1 MRTSQGAFF
10 QEQACRLQG
19 RKETAKETKVRPAS
33 ARDPS
38 SKLPKPSH
46 GPSSG
51 SEPSNRIPATSRD
64 GLDSGGTEN
73 RATVVPEG
81 PLGVLLER
89 KEENLL
95 KGVVVCLDKMSPH
108 EVLQPSLALKRKSA
122 KKVKMKMTKRL
133 IVASGANNAQ
143 ASADA
148 ALASA
153 ADGKGV
159 EVAEKASDEG
169 RRAAKKRR
177 VTIAPVKCRG
187 AEKQIK
193 EQSVLPQL

>member
-1 MRTSQGAFF
+1 M
-10 QEQACRLQG
+10 
-19 RKETAKETKVRPAS
+19 
-33 ARDPS
+33 
-38 SKLPKPSH
+38 
-46 GPSSG
+46 
-51 SEPSNRIPATSRD
+51 
-64 GLDSGGTEN
+64 
-73 RATVVPEG
+73 
-81 PLGVLLER
+81 GVLFER

-95 KGVVVCLDKMSPH
+95 KSVVVCLDKMSPH
-108 EVLQPSLALKRKSA
+108 EVLQPSLTPKRKSA

-133 IVASGANNAQ
+133 MVASLADNAQ

-159 EVAEKASDEG
+159 EGADKASDEG